1 MKLGNTKILT
11 RGRKRFRRYED
22 SMRAFRLFT
31 NMSIPNLDTVLE
43 ILHVWY
49 FILKVVNSF
58 YQKKKLK
65 KYRFFFIT
73 GEQFFRNFIY

>member
-58 YQKKKLK
+58 Y
-65 KYRFFFIT
+65 
-73 GEQFFRNFIY
+73 

>member
-11 RGRKRFRRYED
+11 GGRKRFRGYED
-22 SMRAFRLFT
+22 SMRDFRLFT

-58 YQKKKLK
+58 Y
-65 KYRFFFIT
+65 
-73 GEQFFRNFIY
+73 